1 MFWLK
6 NSHQFFRGFLNG
18 PKYINCPLCSLSRC
32 TVVRNSPIGHLQAEL
47 MAHSLMAHTSVTLLL
62 EDHKLEHTGMV
73 MEEEEQYGHLGAL
86 LVFLVMD
93 R

>member
-1 MFWLK
+1 
-6 NSHQFFRGFLNG
+6 
-18 PKYINCPLCSLSRC
+18 
-32 TVVRNSPIGHLQAEL
+32 
-47 MAHSLMAHTSVTLLL
+47 MAHTSVTLLL

-93 R
+93 S